1 MLSFEERGK
10 WAIEG
15 WSGLGKGVEKLY
27 DISESSTN
35 VTNFQSFNKIVFIY
49 ARLEKCKQEQRKY
62 DKKKTKYRRIIIGST
77 LAPYF
82 FFFFCDTTNVKVWW
96 KYLILIQR
104 SFLIKNHVSLSLSL
118 YIFFLVSFMFFFCF
132 SF

>member
-1 MLSFEERGK
+1 M
-10 WAIEG
+10 
-15 WSGLGKGVEKLY
+15 GKGVEKLY

-49 ARLEKCKQEQRKY
+49 AQLEKCKQEQRKY

-82 FFFFCDTTNVKVWW
+82 FFFFVIPPMS
-96 KYLILIQR
+96 KYDGSI
-104 SFLIKNHVSLSLSL
+104 
-118 YIFFLVSFMFFFCF
+118 
-132 SF
+132 